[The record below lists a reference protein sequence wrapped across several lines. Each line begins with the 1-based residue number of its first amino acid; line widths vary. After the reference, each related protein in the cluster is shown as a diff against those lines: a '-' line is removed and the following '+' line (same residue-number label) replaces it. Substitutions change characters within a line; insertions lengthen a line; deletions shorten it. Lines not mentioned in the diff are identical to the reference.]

1 MTSNCSFFVRL
12 QSRVRTGL
20 VALAIIQVML
30 LAPIPVASQVADL
43 NAEYHLKVKPLMKRF
58 CLDCHSTERQK
69 GDLDLERFDDLPAVR
84 RDPKVWQKIIEQ
96 LGTNE
101 MPPKDKAQPTELEKS
116 QLAAWSREMLD
127 DLGRSQ
133 AGDPGPVV
141 LRRLSNAEYTY
152 TIRDLTGI
160 NEFDPAREFPVDGAA
175 GEGFMNTGNSLVM
188 SPSLFTKYFDAG
200 KDIASHVVL
209 LPDGFR
215 FSPSA
220 TRRDWTDEL
229 VRQIKTFYARFA
241 NSDGAIPLDRYIGA
255 LASAHGSNDFAAI
268 AGKEKLNE
276 RYLRSVSE
284 ALSKPGDNLIL
295 AELSRHQG
303 EPTNRA
309 NRIRE
314 WQKALW
320 KFNNVGHMKKWL
332 EPRIPVTEKQEF
344 RLKFP
349 TNAQGTDVAIFLHAG
364 DAGDGNTGDFVI
376 WEDPKIVTASGVS
389 IPLKDLRQVTL
400 EWLQR
405 RDAIFS
411 NLTNTLSVVAQVA
424 RSKEQDLPVAAAR
437 AGADPRQ
444 VSAWLDYLGGGIT
457 NYSLTLF
464 TNQLTKIAGH
474 EFVSGW
480 GSMDTPNLVANSS
493 DEDVRVPG
501 NVPAHTIAIHPSPKL
516 QAVIGWAAPESMLV
530 RIKGSVVQAH
540 PECGNGVTWSLQLR
554 RGATRQQL
562 AGGVAD
568 GGKEKKFEPEQKFSL
583 QAGDLVSLLVGPRDG
598 NHSCDLTSVD
608 LDLMTDDG
616 REWRLRD
623 LADDIL
629 AGNPRADKF
638 GNDGVWHFYT
648 EPEGATGTVIPSGSI
663 LARWQFASDESERAA
678 IAASLQELLVG
689 GIKGETNTPDSQ
701 LYRHIVSLGGPLVR
715 SLLQSNISPDDTSFG
730 VDPVRFGRH
739 PSELSI
745 PANDLCVQAPSTV
758 KVQLPAELAF
768 GCELVT
774 TGRLHPESAENGTVQ
789 LQALA
794 EPPKN
799 TEGARPELPFLV
811 AGSAAR
817 ARLESAFTQFRD
829 LFPAAICYPQVVPVD
844 EVITLTLF
852 HREDDHLARLM
863 LTDEEKTHLDLL
875 WTELRYVSQ
884 DAFATV
890 DAFGQLLEYASQDS
904 DPKLFEPF
912 RGAIES
918 RAENLRQSLRVSEP
932 FHLEKLLRFAG
943 KAYRRPLS
951 ESEETGIRKLYGSLR
966 EEGLVHEEAFRM
978 TLARVFSAPAF
989 LYRLEEAPS
998 GALAGPVSNHE
1009 LATRLSYFLW
1019 SSAPDEELSR
1029 VAIEGRL
1036 TDSEILVSQAR
1047 RMLRDPKVR
1056 RLAIEFGCQWLH
1068 VHGFDQFDEKSE
1080 RHFPT
1085 FNALRD
1091 AIYEEPIQFFTD
1103 LFKEGRSILNIL
1115 DADYTFLNGP
1125 LAEFYHIPNVQGD
1138 DWRKVDGVRQ
1148 FSRGG
1153 VLAFA
1158 ATLAKQSGASRTSP
1172 ILRGNWVME
1181 SILGEKL
1188 PRPPKDVPQL
1198 PEEENSGVGLTVRQL
1213 VEKHSSD
1220 PKCSS
1225 CHERLDPYGFAL
1237 EHYDAIGRWRERD
1250 AGDLPINAKTK
1261 LMKGPEVNGMDGL
1274 RQYLVQD
1281 RRDSFA
1287 RQFCRKLLG
1296 YSLGRAVQLSDGP
1309 LLAEM
1314 ESRLKDNDFRFTTLV
1329 EAIVQSPQFRQ
1340 IRGRDAVYEDNL

>member
-1 MTSNCSFFVRL
+1 VF
-12 QSRVRTGL
+12 
-20 VALAIIQVML
+20 
-30 LAPIPVASQVADL
+30 
-43 NAEYHLKVKPLMKRF
+43 
-58 CLDCHSTERQK
+58 
-69 GDLDLERFDDLPAVR
+69 
-84 RDPKVWQKIIEQ
+84 
-96 LGTNE
+96 
-101 MPPKDKAQPTELEKS
+101 
-116 QLAAWSREMLD
+116 
-127 DLGRSQ
+127 
-133 AGDPGPVV
+133 
-141 LRRLSNAEYTY
+141 
-152 TIRDLTGI
+152 
-160 NEFDPAREFPVDGAA
+160 
-175 GEGFMNTGNSLVM
+175 
-188 SPSLFTKYFDAG
+188 
-200 KDIASHVVL
+200 
-209 LPDGFR
+209 
-215 FSPSA
+215 
-220 TRRDWTDEL
+220 
-229 VRQIKTFYARFA
+229 
-241 NSDGAIPLDRYIGA
+241 
-255 LASAHGSNDFAAI
+255 
-268 AGKEKLNE
+268 
-276 RYLRSVSE
+276 E
-284 ALSKPGDNLIL
+284 AFSKPGDNLIL
-295 AELSRHQG
+295 AELSRYQG
-303 EPTNRA
+303 DHTNRA
-309 NRIRE
+309 SRIRE

-332 EPRIPVTEKQEF
+332 EPKVPVTESADF
-344 RLKFP
+344 RVKFP
-349 TNAQGTDVAIFLHAG
+349 TNSQGTDVAIYLHAS
-364 DAGDGNTGDFVI
+364 DAGDGNTGDFVV
-376 WEDPKIVTASGVS
+376 WEDPKIFTVSGVS
-389 IPLKDLRQVTL
+389 VPIKDLQQVIS
-400 EWLQR
+400 EWSRSRGAVL
-405 RDAIFS
+405 S
-411 NLTNTLSVVAQVA
+411 NLTNTLSAVAEVV
-424 RSKEQDLPVAAAR
+424 RSKEPDLPAASAR
-437 AGADPRQ
+437 AGADPQQ

-457 NYSLTLF
+457 NHSLNYF

-501 NVPAHTIAIHPSPKL
+501 NVPAHTLAIHPSPKL
-516 QAVIGWAAPESMLV
+516 QAAVGWAAPESMLV
-530 RIKGSVVQAH
+530 RIKGRVVQAH

-568 GGKEKKFEPEQKFSL
+568 GGKEKMFGPEQKFSL
-583 QAGDLVSLLVGPRDG
+583 QAGDLVSILVGPRDG
-598 NHSCDLTSVD
+598 NHSCDLTSID
-608 LDLMTDDG
+608 LDLVADDG
-616 REWRLRD
+616 REWRLRN

-638 GNDGVWHFYT
+638 GNAAVWHFYT
-648 EPEGATGTVIPSGSI
+648 EPEGATATVIPSGSV

-678 IAASLQELLVG
+678 IAASFQELLMA
-689 GIKGETNTPDSQ
+689 GIQGQTNTPDTQ
-701 LYRHIVSLGGPLVR
+701 LYRHIMSLGGPFVR
-715 SLLQSNISPDDTSFG
+715 SLLQKNNSSGDLSFG
-730 VDPVRFGRH
+730 VDPGLFGRH
-739 PSELSI
+739 PTAFSI

-758 KVQLPAELAF
+758 PIRLPAELAF

-774 TGRLHPESAENGTVQ
+774 VGRLHRESAQNGTVQ

-852 HREDDHLARLM
+852 HREDEHLARLM
-863 LTDEEKTHLDLL
+863 LSDEEKTRLDLL

-912 RGAIES
+912 RGTIEA
-918 RAENLRQSLRVSEP
+918 RAEALRQSLRSSEP
-932 FHLEKLLRFAG
+932 SHLERLLRFAA

-951 ESEETGIRKLYGSLR
+951 ENEETGLRKLYGSLR
-966 EEGLVHEEAFRM
+966 QEGLAHEEAFRM
-978 TLARVFSAPAF
+978 TLARVLSAPAF
-989 LYRLEEAPS
+989 LYRLEEAPP
-998 GALAGPVSNHE
+998 GALAGPVSNQE

-1029 VAIEGRL
+1029 IAAEGRL

-1068 VHGFDQFDEKSE
+1068 VHGFHQFDEKSE

-1091 AIYEEPIQFFTD
+1091 EIYEEPIQFFTD

-1125 LAEFYHIPNVQGD
+1125 LAEFYNIPNVAGD
-1138 DWRKVDGVRQ
+1138 AWQKVDGVKQ

-1153 VLAFA
+1153 ALAFA

-1198 PEEENSGVGLTVRQL
+1198 PEEENSGAGLTVRQL

-1250 AGDLPINAKTK
+1250 AGDLPINPKTR
-1261 LMKGPEVNGMDGL
+1261 LMKGPEVNGLDGL

-1281 RRDSFA
+1281 RRDSFV

-1314 ESRLKDNDFRFTTLV
+1314 ESRLKENEFRFTTLV